1 MKLLQNAAGGRVS
14 MVTTKTLL
22 RVRGF
27 NVGSL
32 IERSKAMKWQLRMPG
47 PAGRGVQPAKHSRLV
62 ACTNA
67 TSAITDPETSVMSL
81 EGETATFTI
90 EKERIIYTRRDLL
103 LTTLADSMGECE
115 GVRMR
120 ERG

>member
-14 MVTTKTLL
+14 GATTKTLL
-22 RVRGF
+22 RKGGL
-27 NVGSL
+27 NSGL
-32 IERSKAMKWQLRMPG
+32 LTERSKAKEWQLRMPG
-47 PAGRGVQPAKHSRLV
+47 PAGRGLQPAKNPSQV

-67 TSAITDPETSVMSL
+67 TSAIAYPEPSVMSL
-81 EGETATFTI
+81 EGETSTFTI

-115 GVRMR
+115 GVRTR